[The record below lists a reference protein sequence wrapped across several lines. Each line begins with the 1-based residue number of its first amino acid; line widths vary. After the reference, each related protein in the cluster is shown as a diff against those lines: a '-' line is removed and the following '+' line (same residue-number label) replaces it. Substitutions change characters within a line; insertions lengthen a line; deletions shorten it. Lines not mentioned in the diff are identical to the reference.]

1 MQNKHDFMHMMCF
14 SYGTYDS
21 CRPNSATMRVLQ
33 LDLCMNRIHPRLFP
47 DLTTPARPLSKESA
61 RRRALLA
68 GIVPLALAAAS
79 PRQASAQAGRP
90 VRLLAASDLKFAL
103 TLVLE
108 RFQSE
113 TGEKVEASFGS
124 SGSFAQQIL
133 QGLPAELFMSADEDF
148 VYRLADAGLT
158 RTLADAAADRGAR
171 YAVGRIALF
180 VPLDSTIALDPQLR
194 GLKAQW
200 RQVSKFAIGNPEHA
214 PYGRAAMQ
222 ALQKLGLWELVVP
235 KLVLGENISQATQF
249 VSSGAAQAGITALS
263 LALAPEVAKSGRH
276 IAIPASLHAPLRQR
290 MVLLK
295 SATPAAQALF
305 AYLQGAGAREIFARY
320 GFSA

>member
-1 MQNKHDFMHMMCF
+1 
-14 SYGTYDS
+14 
-21 CRPNSATMRVLQ
+21 MR
-33 LDLCMNRIHPRLFP
+33 RIPPRLFP
-47 DLTTPARPLSKESA
+47 DLTTPLRPLSKESA
-61 RRRALLA
+61 RRRALLV

-79 PRQASAQAGRP
+79 PRQASAQAARP

-103 TLVLE
+103 TLVLA

-113 TGEKVEASFGS
+113 TGQKVEASFGS

-158 RTLADAAADRGAR
+158 RTLAGAASAAADRGAR

-222 ALQKLGLWELVVP
+222 ALQKLGLWELVLP

-276 IAIPASLHAPLRQR
+276 IAVPAGLHAPLRQR

-295 SATPAAQALF
+295 SATPAAEALY